1 MTLEDL
7 KKYEAILL
15 KNLYDYKNKL
25 WESPLSQEEKQDIET
40 RFNLLKNAT
49 ESTFQERYKL
59 NKTIGN
65 V

>member
-1 MTLEDL
+1 MTLEEL
-7 KKYEAILL
+7 KKYEAVLL
-15 KNLYDYKNKL
+15 KVLYDYKNKL

-40 RFNLLKNAT
+40 RFNLLKSAT
-49 ESTFQERYKL
+49 ESTFLERYKL